1 MNSKLYLTIS
11 AIVMF
16 LYGISFVL
24 FPAEASAP
32 YGIPPEPHFFMEARF
47 FGSALLALSV
57 TSWLARDVK
66 DWLAV
71 RAVLIGAVVGYGIST
86 IVLIWSTTQGLLNQ
100 LGWGST
106 VLNILL
112 LLGAL
117 YCLSAGSRLAP
128 AR

>member
-11 AIVMF
+11 AIVLF

-32 YGIPPEPHFFMEARF
+32 YGVPPEAHFFMEARF
-47 FGSALLALSV
+47 FGSALLALST
-57 TSWLARDVK
+57 TSWLARDV
-66 DWLAV
+66 DWLGV

-86 IVLIWSTTQGLLNQ
+86 IVLIWSTMQGLLNQ

-106 VLNILL
+106 VLNVLL

>member
-1 MNSKLYLTIS
+1 
-11 AIVMF
+11 
-16 LYGISFVL
+16 
-24 FPAEASAP
+24 
-32 YGIPPEPHFFMEARF
+32 MEARF

>member
-11 AIVMF
+11 AIVLF

-24 FPAEASAP
+24 FPAEAAAP
-32 YGIPPEPHFFMEARF
+32 YGIPPEPHFLMEARF
-47 FGSALLALSV
+47 FGSALLSLSA
-57 TSWLARDVK
+57 TSWLARDV
-66 DWLAV
+66 DWLGV

-106 VLNILL
+106 ALNVLL